1 MNENVGRVWR
11 TLISE
16 LGSLRTVWSIE
27 GVTESLGLHRKLCLE
42 KKNQKTKPNKK
53 TRKAVAPPNSRQWDV
68 DAPVPHCV
76 LHYTE
81 PV

>member
-16 LGSLRTVWSIE
+16 LESLRTVWSIE

-42 KKNQKTKPNKK
+42 KK
-53 TRKAVAPPNSRQWDV
+53 TRKQNQTKKQGKP
-68 DAPVPHCV
+68 
-76 LHYTE
+76 
-81 PV
+81 

>member
-42 KKNQKTKPNKK
+42 KKPENKTKQKNKESCS
-53 TRKAVAPPNSRQWDV
+53 PPNSRQWDV

-76 LHYTE
+76 LHYAE
-81 PV
+81 LV